1 MSSFPSLEN
10 RSLKR
15 KEHCPPDVYCQ
26 RNEQKED
33 LMSEDFVK
41 DGFKYTKPVRDEY
54 ESCKEE
60 SRFLNSDSVW
70 NFYYNIMLKKYECSN
85 FQDFK
90 KRQTTNIRDTVIPAI
105 DMYKDQVCDWF
116 RELSSNVPL
125 QNLGRRVPFF
135 KDKEEILH
143 ELLSNKV
150 PITRAL
156 WFINISVIQSTAVAE
171 TAKKKPRAPQDPTAD
186 WSSTLCRLL
195 SRALESI
202 CTSVKHNELISLF
215 NDWDYLYS
223 LLIAMYDSD
232 MADHWEVILWLIKV
246 AEGVYEQIRQ
256 QSLPSTVTS
265 SPNCSATNSKCVSDF
280 PLKFILH
287 YLIKFGRRFTESELL
302 IRRLLYW
309 CCTTFADVVFSC
321 TGSKYASSMGT
332 LQGILNEYKD
342 LCRCPLHRN
351 ISVSLSSLI
360 IFIVLSCPSAAV
372 WNPLPFDT
380 EHTYFKGSPL
390 DHIPHSLVALP
401 LPRGEESVS
410 IRKCLAEAEENIIR
424 RSQFVES
431 GWLIEPCSGNNGE
444 NVSTSN
450 FMLIEANI

>member
-1 MSSFPSLEN
+1 MSSFPSLEY

-26 RNEQKED
+26 RSEQKED
-33 LMSEDFVK
+33 LMCEDFVK

-60 SRFLNSDSVW
+60 SRFLNSDAVW
-70 NFYYNIMLKKYECSN
+70 SFYYNVMLKKYECSN

-105 DMYKDQVCDWF
+105 DMYKEQVCDWF

-195 SRALESI
+195 SRSLEPI
-202 CTSVKHNELISLF
+202 YAPVKHNELISLF
-215 NDWDYLYS
+215 NDWDYLFS
-223 LLIAMYDSD
+223 LLLAMYDSD

-246 AEGVYEQIRQ
+246 AET
-256 QSLPSTVTS
+256 LT
-265 SPNCSATNSKCVSDF
+265 SKCASDF

-309 CCTTFADVVFSC
+309 CCTTFADVVFAC
-321 TGSKYASSMGT
+321 TGSKYASSVGT
-332 LQGILNEYKD
+332 LQSILNEYKD
-342 LCRCPLHRN
+342 LCTCPLHQS
-351 ISVSLSSLI
+351 ISMSLSSLI

-372 WNPLPFDT
+372 WNPIPFDT
-380 EHTYFKGSPL
+380 DYAYFKGSPL

-401 LPRGEESVS
+401 LPLGEESTS
-410 IRKCLAEAEENIIR
+410 IRKCLSEVEEDIIR
-424 RSQFVES
+424 RSQLVES

-444 NVSTSN
+444 NVSPS
-450 FMLIEANI
+450 FILIE